1 MPVRSTVKSE
11 SYYDFF
17 SNSGKNTDAFDYD
30 PPLVIDPWFGNRGV
44 IHGGG
49 ISPFNPGLSNIIQY
63 VTITSTGS
71 ATDFGDLPKTLQSM
85 AGVSNSSRGVSAG
98 GKGPGGND
106 GSNSIQYVT
115 IANTGNTTDFGD
127 LTVAGSGQGDAQYI
141 TGVSNSTRGLIAGL
155 TSSNDGIDY
164 ITIANTGNASSF
176 GNLSVARRMGGSGSN
191 GIKAVFGGGGSSN
204 PGSDVIDYVTMAT
217 TGNAVDY
224 GNLTQNRR
232 YCSGTSN
239 KDRTLFMG
247 GSVSEAWDGV
257 NTIDYIEINSSGNAT
272 DFGDLTLRRYGPGC
286 FANSTRA
293 LAAGGS
299 HPAADVI
306 DYVTI
311 SSTGNATDFGD
322 LLNGTAWAT
331 GCCSGN

>member
-1 MPVRSTVKSE
+1 MPIRSTVKSE

-17 SNSGKNTDAFDYD
+17 SNSGKDTDAFDYD
-30 PPLVIDPWFGNRGV
+30 PPLVIDPWFGDRAV
-44 IHGGG
+44 IHGGS
-49 ISPFNPGLSNIIQY
+49 IAPSNPGLSNIIQY
-63 VTITSTGS
+63 VTITSAGN
-71 ATDFGDLPKTLQSM
+71 AVDFGDLPKTLSSM
-85 AGVSNSSRGVSAG
+85 AGVSNASRGVSAG

-127 LTVAGSGQGDAQYI
+127 LTVGGSSQGDAQYI

-155 TSSNDGIDY
+155 TPSNDGIDY
-164 ITIANTGNASSF
+164 ITIASTGNASSF
-176 GNLSVARRMGGSGSN
+176 GNLSVARRMGGSGGN
-191 GIKAVFGGGGSSN
+191 GTKAVFGGGGSSN

-217 TGNAVDY
+217 TGNAADY
-224 GNLTQNRR
+224 GDLTQNRR

-299 HPAADVI
+299 YPSANVI

-311 SSTGNATDFGD
+311 ANTGNSTDFGD
-322 LLNGTAWAT
+322 LLNATAWPT
-331 GCCSGN
+331 GCCSGD